1 MQPTCRGDIYFADD
15 KKEVVRL
22 FILSSTECQPQ
33 HQISICIEGE
43 GVTFP
48 FIFLIPIL
56 KQIVSAKYGR
66 FSPNSTHCMSQ

>member
-1 MQPTCRGDIYFADD
+1 MQPTVRRDIYFADD

-48 FIFLIPIL
+48 FIFFIPSGLIIL
-56 KQIVSAKYGR
+56 LNMEG
-66 FSPNSTHCMSQ
+66 F